1 MILKTVLLIL
11 LITLPAAAGSFKLYS
26 GSLDLDLG
34 TYRYLK
40 FRITPDQ
47 AIGTEISGSFT
58 TIPENTPV
66 ELILLTQWNYITGWT
81 NRGEIDTLAVR
92 RDGPGEFTIP
102 VPDYGDFVLVV
113 SNRGNY
119 TPVSIEADFRVNF
132 EGTGIAYDS
141 LPTGMTVLITVLA
154 AALVVAAVVLTLR
167 KLL

>member
-1 MILKTVLLIL
+1 MKIFLLLLIAF
-11 LITLPAAAGSFKLYS
+11 PAAAGSFKLYS
-26 GSLDLDLG
+26 DTLDLDLG

-47 AIGTEISGSFT
+47 ANDAVITGNFT
-58 TIPENTPV
+58 TIPENTTV
-66 ELILLTQWNYITGWT
+66 ELILLTQWNYVTGWT

-92 RDGPGEFTIP
+92 REGPGEFTIP
-102 VPDYGDFVLVV
+102 IPDFGDFVLVI

-119 TPVSIEADFRVNF
+119 TPVSIAADFRIAF

-141 LPTGMTVLITVLA
+141 LPTGMTILITVLA
-154 AALVVAAVVLTLR
+154 AALVVAAVALTIR